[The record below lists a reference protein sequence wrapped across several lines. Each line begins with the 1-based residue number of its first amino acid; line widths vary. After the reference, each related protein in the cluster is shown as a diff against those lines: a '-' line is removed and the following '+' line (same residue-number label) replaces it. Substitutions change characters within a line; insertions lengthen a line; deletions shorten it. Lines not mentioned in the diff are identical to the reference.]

1 MGNLESAW
9 GRRDDTV
16 ADHILAQDML
26 AAVGLPAMLLDA
38 AGRVIAIGPL
48 MRPLTRSGR
57 ILVTAS
63 GPGAGIAGDDRVL
76 EALIGTLVD
85 ADASGVAV
93 LSARRILHGAA
104 GAAPLLVEM
113 LLLPRREQSSDAGAP
128 RYLLTIRGG
137 GCEEPMIADVLREA
151 FRLTASEVEV
161 AMMLGE
167 GRSRSAIAEHRG
179 VSVDTI
185 KFQLKAIFA
194 KLGVKRETEL
204 VAKMGRLFR
213 G

>member
-1 MGNLESAW
+1 
-9 GRRDDTV
+9 
-16 ADHILAQDML
+16 
-26 AAVGLPAMLLDA
+26 MLLDS

-48 MRPLTRSGR
+48 MRPLTQSGR
-57 ILVTAS
+57 IVVTNS
-63 GPGAGIAGDDRVL
+63 RPGADIAGDDRVL
-76 EALIGTLVD
+76 ETLIGTLVD

-93 LSARRILHGAA
+93 LSDRRILHGAD
-104 GAAPLLVEM
+104 GAAPLLIEL
-113 LLLPRREQSSDAGAP
+113 LLLPRREQSWETDAP
-128 RYLLTIRGG
+128 HYLLTIRGG
-137 GCEEPMIADVLREA
+137 GCEEPMIADVLRQA
-151 FRLTASEVEV
+151 FRLTPSEVEV
-161 AMMLGE
+161 AMMLAE
-167 GRSRSAIAEHRG
+167 GRTRSAIAEHRG